1 MRAGGGRIQVSVV
14 IPSYNRLDALPE
26 TLAALSRQTLDASA
40 FEVLVADDGSSD
52 GTVEWLR
59 HHRGDFPFTL
69 EWIEQARGGPGAARN
84 RGARAAHHGLLLFWD
99 SDMIAAP
106 DLLQV
111 HMSRHNTG
119 EQMLV
124 SGARRPWP
132 PACQSAFSRITVLS
146 GPRDHLGDGRPT
158 IFEVLSSNLSIRRDL
173 FLQLGGFDESLWAY
187 EDLDFAYRAQQAG
200 VLLVFSHEA
209 FGYHNHPQT
218 LEQACG
224 HQRAYQVHAA
234 SFLSRYPEL
243 KGQVRYLVDKAPA
256 DLRHDSPGL
265 ILRKGMRRL
274 IASPVVL
281 RGLVAWVHFLERWWP
296 QPKVLSFFYWKV
308 VSSYQYLGYREGL
321 EKLRGTQRRDLRLH
335 TW

>member
-1 MRAGGGRIQVSVV
+1 VQLSVV

-26 TLAALSRQTLDASA
+26 TLSSLARQSLEASA
-40 FEVLVADDGSSD
+40 FEVLVVDDGSSD

-59 HHRGDFPFTL
+59 QHRGDFPFTL
-69 EWIEQARGGPGAARN
+69 EWIEQGRGGPGAARN
-84 RGARAAHHGLLLFWD
+84 RGARAANHGLLLFWD

-106 DLLQV
+106 DALRV
-111 HMSRHNTG
+111 HADRHNQG
-119 EQMLV
+119 DRLLV
-124 SGARRPWP
+124 AGARRPWP
-132 PACQSAFSRITVLS
+132 QACRSVFSRITILS
-146 GPRDHLGDGRPT
+146 GPTDHLGNGKPT
-158 IFEVLSSNLSIRRDL
+158 FFEVLSSNLSIRREL
-173 FLQLGGFDESLWAY
+173 FLQLGGFDESLRAY

-200 VLLVFSHEA
+200 VSLLFSHEA

-243 KGQVRYLVDKAPA
+243 NGRIRYLVDKAPA
-256 DLRHDSPGL
+256 DFRQDSPGL

-274 IASPVVL
+274 IASPIVL
-281 RGLVAWVHFLERWWP
+281 RGLVAWVHCLERWWP
-296 QPKVLSFFYWKV
+296 QPKVLAFFYWKI

-321 EKLRGTQRRDLRLH
+321 AKLRRPRRRELAVH
-335 TW
+335 I